1 MRQSHSKM
9 VYLHS
14 RWVSFEWFWGTGWAL
29 HSDTFPIL
37 STHSCHLQSSCTA
50 VSIKQHGQYYA
61 WQEQSLPLPLKQQS
75 CIERFKF
82 SGFLNSM
89 YQNVQGLELRLWT
102 WLPHLQDWGVL
113 EPALYLNFISHPR
126 HHPSS
131 LHQLLIN
138 LVVVERWF
146 CGSYIPVALHSQ
158 TPPQE
163 SPAFWSY
170 LWTAVLP
177 SWWRLLV
184 HWFWTLLCRRRQ
196 TLPFLTDPG
205 QHSSTC
211 VCVRGS
217 IIIAMTFMV
226 HLTSW

>member
-1 MRQSHSKM
+1 MHDRNNLYPCPWNSKA
-9 VYLHS
+9 VLK
-14 RWVSFEWFWGTGWAL
+14 
-29 HSDTFPIL
+29 DL
-37 STHSCHLQSSCTA
+37 SSLVFSTVLFNCLQH
-50 VSIKQHGQYYA
+50 V
-61 WQEQSLPLPLKQQS
+61 LKS
-75 CIERFKF
+75 A
-82 SGFLNSM
+82 GPA
-89 YQNVQGLELRLWT
+89 ELRLWT
-102 WLPHLQDWGVL
+102 WLPHLQDWRML
-113 EPALYLNFISHPR
+113 EPALYLNLVSHPR

-146 CGSYIPVALHSQ
+146 YGSYIPVASHSQ